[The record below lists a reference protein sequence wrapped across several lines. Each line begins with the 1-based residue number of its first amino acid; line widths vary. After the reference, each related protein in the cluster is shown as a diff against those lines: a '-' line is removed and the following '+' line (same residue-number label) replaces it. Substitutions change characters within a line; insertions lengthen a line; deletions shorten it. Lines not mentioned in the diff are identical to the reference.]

1 MTRARNL
8 ANLGNKNAIT
18 ADIGLFNIGIG
29 STQPTNYKLD
39 VVGGNAYIGG
49 GVTITG
55 NLSVGG
61 TVTYEDVTNVDA
73 VGIVTARSGVRIVG
87 GGLTCVGVST
97 FAGNVNI
104 SGLSTTKDLLV
115 TGVTTI
121 GNGSNSYPLD
131 VVVHS
136 TNAKLQ
142 VRDGNTSGNVKLNAV
157 NFAGSSNTNL
167 EIATTD
173 TIFFGGG
180 TQRMKID
187 SAGKVKIGTGSAQHQ
202 LQIELAAVTNS
213 LSNTNTYIGV
223 GGDENA
229 VDAYNLIGI
238 GYVNGTTQY
247 PVQIGAFTE
256 NIGGHTKAAFIVG
269 TRDVTTDTAPTERL
283 RVAASGYVGIG
294 TTTPDRTLSVHKDA
308 TARFNIKSLAN
319 STAGIEFGDTADHNA
334 GYIVYDNTN
343 NSFQVG
349 LNGTGQKIHVTSD
362 GDVFVG
368 STSNNGKF
376 AIVGSSAQTSA
387 THADTQGAS
396 LILSNTDTT
405 NNNWQGVL
413 FSDRTDGDDFVTG
426 VLSQCTDHTNNYG
439 ELAFYTNGSS
449 GRYER
454 LRIDADGVV
463 TIAQDYVNSQSAWG
477 VASRLQLHGTNWNPT
492 SISLHNWGN
501 NTTASSLLFMKSKGG
516 SVGNYDTVPADGE
529 SLGYIAWSPADTA
542 DATNLCATIRC
553 VVDGT
558 ISEND
563 TPGALTFST
572 TADGGT
578 THYER
583 MRIAANGN
591 VAIGG
596 TVTPQASSSA
606 YNGST
611 LHLYQQAGSG
621 YGSEIK
627 WSHGLSGH
635 TASDGAY
642 MAFYSDN
649 NMYCNIRETGNWLFY
664 TSNAERFAVDSAG
677 GLRTALGSQLSHK
690 SGGDKLVYT
699 DAMQKDVDDSTSG
712 YHVMKTWTAD
722 KSGSFDLEVTMK
734 INSGAYYFAYIIY
747 NATQSAR
754 VNAAGT
760 GNDSSNCR
768 WTDHL
773 ATGQTSS
780 VHAMR
785 RFRVTCGAT
794 DSSVRAGDTLQLQM
808 ASCAATGALVTGTG
822 QALKA
827 RGLRIYSTTGNTGT
841 GAVDGSGYNAATN
854 TRNCCYWWLDRN
866 GNEANFNASTTTNP
880 IAFNRL
886 VEYQNFTD
894 ADWDSGVVTVT
905 ISGVYQLSAS
915 AYSDTGGA
923 AFSQSWFVVDG
934 SRHTGCDVVHNQ
946 VGHFACN
953 NQVMYLDAGQTI
965 GFHPYD
971 AGTTLT
977 ITDNAYHTYFKGCL
991 INATTAGDDY

>member
-1 MTRARNL
+1 
-8 ANLGNKNAIT
+8 
-18 ADIGLFNIGIG
+18 
-29 STQPTNYKLD
+29 
-39 VVGGNAYIGG
+39 
-49 GVTITG
+49 
-55 NLSVGG
+55 
-61 TVTYEDVTNVDA
+61 
-73 VGIVTARSGVRIVG
+73 
-87 GGLTCVGVST
+87 
-97 FAGNVNI
+97 
-104 SGLSTTKDLLV
+104 
-115 TGVTTI
+115 
-121 GNGSNSYPLD
+121 
-131 VVVHS
+131 
-136 TNAKLQ
+136 
-142 VRDGNTSGNVKLNAV
+142 
-157 NFAGSSNTNL
+157 
-167 EIATTD
+167 
-173 TIFFGGG
+173 
-180 TQRMKID
+180 
-187 SAGKVKIGTGSAQHQ
+187 
-202 LQIELAAVTNS
+202 
-213 LSNTNTYIGV
+213 
-223 GGDENA
+223 
-229 VDAYNLIGI
+229 
-238 GYVNGTTQY
+238 
-247 PVQIGAFTE
+247 
-256 NIGGHTKAAFIVG
+256 
-269 TRDVTTDTAPTERL
+269 
-283 RVAASGYVGIG
+283 
-294 TTTPDRTLSVHKDA
+294 
-308 TARFNIKSLAN
+308 
-319 STAGIEFGDTADHNA
+319 
-334 GYIVYDNTN
+334 
-343 NSFQVG
+343 
-349 LNGTGQKIHVTSD
+349 
-362 GDVFVG
+362 
-368 STSNNGKF
+368 
-376 AIVGSSAQTSA
+376 
-387 THADTQGAS
+387 
-396 LILSNTDTT
+396 
-405 NNNWQGVL
+405 
-413 FSDRTDGDDFVTG
+413 
-426 VLSQCTDHTNNYG
+426 
-439 ELAFYTNGSS
+439 
-449 GRYER
+449 
-454 LRIDADGVV
+454 
-463 TIAQDYVNSQSAWG
+463 
-477 VASRLQLHGTNWNPT
+477 
-492 SISLHNWGN
+492 
-501 NTTASSLLFMKSKGG
+501 
-516 SVGNYDTVPADGE
+516 
-529 SLGYIAWSPADTA
+529 
-542 DATNLCATIRC
+542 
-553 VVDGT
+553 
-558 ISEND
+558 
-563 TPGALTFST
+563 
-572 TADGGT
+572 
-578 THYER
+578 

-596 TVTPQASSSA
+596 TVTPQPSSSA

-734 INSGAYYFAYIIY
+734 INSGAYYFAYIVY
-747 NATQSAR
+747 NVTQSAR

-773 ATGQTSS
+773 ATGVSSS

-841 GAVDGSGYNAATN
+841 GAVDGAGYNAATN